1 MIYGKL
7 EDHRLSRTFSI
18 RFDERAFSNIF
29 ERFRTFSTRFDER
42 AYTFSSLPH
51 ICEDSFPYFISYNL
65 YIILSYII
73 NPRKLTEYVSGIDRS
88 FRRYHIGFL
97 VQMNL

>member
-7 EDHRLSRTFSI
+7 EDHGLCK
-18 RFDERAFSNIF
+18 
-29 ERFRTFSTRFDER
+29 TFSTRLDER

-51 ICEDSFPYFISYNL
+51 ICEDSFPHFISYNL

-73 NPRKLTEYVSGIDRS
+73 NPRKLTEYVSGTDRS
-88 FRRYHIGFL
+88 FRSYHIGFL